1 MNEATL
7 VRKGLFRKTLRAILM
22 MVSIAIAFFIFGV
35 LGALYNAFT
44 AGPDIAAANRLITVN
59 KINFTVSMPY
69 AYYGRVQQVEG
80 VENVAHA
87 NWFGGYFQEPSNFV
101 QTFAVE
107 PETYLEAYPELELP
121 ADQRAAF
128 IDGRT
133 CMLAGQAVAQQF
145 GWSVG
150 DRIPMNSNIFQNT
163 SGSSVWEMDVCG
175 IFSAEDSSTP
185 TNYVLFHYEYF
196 NESLAFGQNSIGWLV
211 VNTTDPAVNDRVIR
225 DIDALFANSP
235 AETETTTEAAFNQA
249 FLEQFGNITLILI
262 WVIGAAFATILMI
275 VGTTMILAINERTK
289 EIAVLKTL
297 GFNSP
302 RVFRM
307 ILTESFLLSFIGGG
321 IGLGLA
327 ALLIWSVS
335 QALSSFLPGLGL
347 SAETLLQGIA
357 LMILFAL
364 ATGLF
369 PAYNAMRL
377 KIVDAFSKI

>member
-347 SAETLLQGIA
+347 SGETLLQGIG

>member
-1 MNEATL
+1 VNEATL

-347 SAETLLQGIA
+347 SGETLLQGIG